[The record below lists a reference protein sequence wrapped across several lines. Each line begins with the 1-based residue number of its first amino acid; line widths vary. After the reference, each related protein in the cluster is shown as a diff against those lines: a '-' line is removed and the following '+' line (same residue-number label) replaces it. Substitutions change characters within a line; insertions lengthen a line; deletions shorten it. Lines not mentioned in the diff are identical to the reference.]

1 MLFGMADVTY
11 HLQVM
16 VTLTSDLV
24 FLSDRVWSI
33 SLILFDVGISK
44 SVENAS
50 WDDKV
55 SGTIIGSL

>member
-1 MLFGMADVTY
+1 MLFGMTDVTY

-44 SVENAS
+44 SV
-50 WDDKV
+50 
-55 SGTIIGSL
+55 